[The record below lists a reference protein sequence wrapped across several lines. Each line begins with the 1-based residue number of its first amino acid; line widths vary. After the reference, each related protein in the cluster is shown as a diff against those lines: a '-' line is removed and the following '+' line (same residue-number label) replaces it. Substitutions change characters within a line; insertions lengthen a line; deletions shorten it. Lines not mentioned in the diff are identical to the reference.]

1 MRRHFPAS
9 GETQERQP
17 NRWLKPLMAVP
28 FLTAAFV
35 MFAWPDPTVKL
46 WGVAVLFV
54 PAWLF
59 VSSAADAMKAKQQ
72 QNAEQVKSWW
82 KS

>member
-9 GETQERQP
+9 GETQQRQP

-35 MFAWPDPTVKL
+35 MFAWPDPYGEASGRRGPVRARM
-46 WGVAVLFV
+46 AVRQLGGCC
-54 PAWLF
+54 
-59 VSSAADAMKAKQQ
+59 
-72 QNAEQVKSWW
+72 
-82 KS
+82 

>member
-1 MRRHFPAS
+1 
-9 GETQERQP
+9 
-17 NRWLKPLMAVP
+17 L
-28 FLTAAFV
+28 
-35 MFAWPDPTVKL
+35 
-46 WGVAVLFV
+46 V